1 VKTQWCSRVFGVNW
15 LAVFAHSRWGVG
27 AVRGSGPSVCVAAE
41 TPELDFGVTPKRG
54 NSQVASV
61 TAGHGRTRQD
71 AVAAEQ
77 RSSWFSIH
85 PPLAPAK
92 RPMGGRGS
100 RRATV
105 NCRVS
110 LVVHDETFVPGLK
123 SRLRLLFLASG
134 MLGLPLVLGV
144 NPARPSF
151 ALTKPRRSGRLC
163 VAQPFRGLINSQ
175 QRGRFA
181 IVTTLVLGGR
191 SMGFGPCVHR
201 VHAPRPQASRQR
213 QLTGVVFSC
222 AVGGWGLVVVR
233 FEH

>member
-1 VKTQWCSRVFGVNW
+1 
-15 LAVFAHSRWGVG
+15 
-27 AVRGSGPSVCVAAE
+27 
-41 TPELDFGVTPKRG
+41 
-54 NSQVASV
+54 
-61 TAGHGRTRQD
+61 
-71 AVAAEQ
+71 
-77 RSSWFSIH
+77 
-85 PPLAPAK
+85 
-92 RPMGGRGS
+92 MGGRGS

-123 SRLRLLFLASG
+123 SRRRLLFLASG

-151 ALTKPRRSGRLC
+151 AHTKPRRSGRLC

-175 QRGRFA
+175 QKGRFA

-222 AVGGWGLVVVR
+222 AVGGWGLGVGCGSIRALSIMRRWLTVAGDWWGGEAVDLGADR
-233 FEH
+233 SAVNDCPKSPDRHRREVCWKIRIGQVLREW